1 MWVYVGVRSVWFS
14 VVKPYDDVCVRM
26 WVYAWCSSAAAWFTM
41 NQRLVQQQVQWFRR
55 CTWFS
60 VAVTKSYDIHIDF
73 IHEII
78 KSRFKEFV
86 WFVTHC
92 LVQNESTLVTRP

>member
-1 MWVYVGVRSVWFS
+1 MHIDLEHIIAKFRFKE
-14 VVKPYDDVCVRM
+14 VV
-26 WVYAWCSSAAAWFTM
+26 WFTM
-41 NQRLVQQQVQWFRR
+41 NQRLVQQQIQWFSRF
-55 CTWFS
+55 TWFS
-60 VAVTKSYDIHIDF
+60 VAVSKSYDIHIDF
-73 IHEII
+73 IHEIT